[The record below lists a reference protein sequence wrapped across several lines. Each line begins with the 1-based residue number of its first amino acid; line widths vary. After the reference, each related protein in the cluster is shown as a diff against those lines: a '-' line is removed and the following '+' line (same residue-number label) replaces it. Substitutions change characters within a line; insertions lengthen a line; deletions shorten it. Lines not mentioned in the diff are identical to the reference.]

1 MSDKEWLRRLLTP
14 ATAKPPLAAP
24 ERQQPARQDVR
35 DNAAA
40 RGASASVSYDTPPP
54 APAPPAQPAAP
65 APTASAASPRA
76 ENVGPGRQREVK
88 PSERLAALRS
98 ALTVRA
104 RDMADAMPRHASE
117 EARAELA
124 ALWQRIEALGN
135 TLETIQ
141 RGEDT
146 DARLN
151 RQRDAGR
158 ERERER

>member
-1 MSDKEWLRRLLTP
+1 MPDAPDKEWLRRILTP

-40 RGASASVSYDTPPP
+40 RA
-54 APAPPAQPAAP
+54 APAPSAALPVVAAKPSPEPAAP

-104 RDMADAMPRHASE
+104 RDMADAMPRHASD

-135 TLETIQ
+135 TIETIQ

-158 ERERER
+158 ERER